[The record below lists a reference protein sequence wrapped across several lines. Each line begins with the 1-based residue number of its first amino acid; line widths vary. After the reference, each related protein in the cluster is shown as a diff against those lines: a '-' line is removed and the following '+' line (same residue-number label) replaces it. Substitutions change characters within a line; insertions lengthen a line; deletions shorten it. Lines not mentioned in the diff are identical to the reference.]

1 VNGPSQ
7 LAPFSSQNC
16 AGGGTSAAIGCRRRT
31 LETPPSWKY
40 VATYATPAGSCVRAI
55 GVLQIGSVYAASTYA
70 GVQYVAAS
78 DHRTAVQS
86 SPRVRSCSRYG
97 SASSLPSSNAYRTG
111 DSLGTTSSPHAAST
125 TSQIQRTSH
134 CIVPSMAEPVVDVTT
149 NHGTF
154 TIELDPAKAPATVA
168 NFLQYVDAGHYDGT
182 IFHRVIATFMIQGGG
197 YDQMY
202 EKKPVRAPIQNEA
215 DNGLKNKRG
224 TVAMART
231 GDPHSATAQWFV
243 NVVDNAFLDHKA
255 KDAQGWGYA
264 VFGRVIE
271 GMDVVD
277 KIKAVPTGANGPFAK
292 DAPDEMVV
300 IQRVRRR

>member
-1 VNGPSQ
+1 
-7 LAPFSSQNC
+7 
-16 AGGGTSAAIGCRRRT
+16 
-31 LETPPSWKY
+31 
-40 VATYATPAGSCVRAI
+40 
-55 GVLQIGSVYAASTYA
+55 
-70 GVQYVAAS
+70 
-78 DHRTAVQS
+78 
-86 SPRVRSCSRYG
+86 
-97 SASSLPSSNAYRTG
+97 
-111 DSLGTTSSPHAAST
+111 
-125 TSQIQRTSH
+125 
-134 CIVPSMAEPVVDVTT
+134 MAEPVVDVTT

-154 TIELDPAKAPATVA
+154 AIQLDPAKAPVSVA

-215 DNGLKNKRG
+215 DNGLKNQRG

-243 NVVDNAFLDHKA
+243 NVVDNGFLDHKA

-277 KIKAVPTGANGPFAK
+277 TIKAVATGSNGPFTK